1 MPSEKATAGEQYIL
15 YIEMA
20 CNGMFGNPA
29 SGGFLSPPDPDLS
42 FTLNVV
48 ELAVLDK
55 QVWDLFWDFDVILGM
70 AKELPDE
77 YSKSWQAV
85 TALDSIMNVVYP
97 GDRSTYELGKRIS
110 EKFLSSKN
118 GESKHVINASG
129 HCHIDTAWLWT
140 YSETRRKCARSWSSQ
155 LTYAEKY
162 KEHVFVASQA
172 QQHFWMKENYP
183 GLFQRMKAGKEKG
196 VFLPTG
202 GTWVEMDCNIP
213 SGESFIRQFLYGQR
227 FFEEEYGEK
236 CTEFWLPD
244 TFGYSSQ
251 LPQIVKGAGMEYFLT
266 QKLSWNL
273 INKFPHNS
281 FIWKGLDG
289 TEVLCHFPPADTYC
303 ASVSVEEVVYT
314 EKNFK
319 NKGISNNTTLL
330 FGLGDGGGGP
340 QMRMLER
347 LRRMNDVDGLPKVQ
361 LTTPHN
367 FFQKLKDEFGA
378 IETEVPLWSGELYFE
393 LHRGTYTTHAAVKY
407 GNRKSEF
414 LLRNLEILS
423 SISSL
428 NGYDYNRIEI
438 ERLWKLVLLNQ
449 FHDVIPGTSIG
460 HVYTDTNEHYLDVSV
475 NGSKLLSEVKSR
487 FFREHSIGGLVP
499 SYFFNSLSWDRS
511 EIVSTNLETEYSQ
524 KLDDGNNLC
533 VVTAPSLSF
542 SSIDLQFNKLATVD
556 QNDTSIIMKNEFLTV
571 EFTLDGN
578 LTSII
583 HHETNNEVI
592 ENNKY
597 GNQFVIFDDVPFFWD
612 AWDVMIYHNQ
622 KRKNLMPSS
631 IQIKET
637 GHIRVSVEII
647 YNISD
652 KSKITQTVYLDAL
665 HDYIEFD
672 TVVDW
677 YEDRKFLKVEFP
689 VNVSSYNASYSTQFG
704 NVQRPTHC
712 NTSWDMAKF
721 EVCGHHWADISE
733 YNFGVA
739 LMNDCKYGYACEN
752 NTLRLSLL
760 RSPKRPDDNA
770 DMGVHTFKY
779 ALLPHK
785 FGLEGANLPK
795 RGYEFNVPLVS
806 ISDDSN
812 SFPLI
817 EGLLNS
823 SFFQVDQENLM
834 IDTIKLA
841 EDDDKAMIV
850 RLWETLGGRGTC
862 HLSSSLPIASA
873 NRCNLLEEDDEFLP
887 FELFGDVPVK
897 SIEQNTSNNQLSFK
911 YSPFEII
918 SIKLHFE

>member
-1 MPSEKATAGEQYIL
+1 
-15 YIEMA
+15 
-20 CNGMFGNPA
+20 
-29 SGGFLSPPDPDLS
+29 
-42 FTLNVV
+42 
-48 ELAVLDK
+48 
-55 QVWDLFWDFDVILGM
+55 
-70 AKELPDE
+70 
-77 YSKSWQAV
+77 
-85 TALDSIMNVVYP
+85 
-97 GDRSTYELGKRIS
+97 
-110 EKFLSSKN
+110 
-118 GESKHVINASG
+118 
-129 HCHIDTAWLWT
+129 
-140 YSETRRKCARSWSSQ
+140 
-155 LTYAEKY
+155 
-162 KEHVFVASQA
+162 
-172 QQHFWMKENYP
+172 
-183 GLFQRMKAGKEKG
+183 
-196 VFLPTG
+196 
-202 GTWVEMDCNIP
+202 
-213 SGESFIRQFLYGQR
+213 
-227 FFEEEYGEK
+227 
-236 CTEFWLPD
+236 
-244 TFGYSSQ
+244 
-251 LPQIVKGAGMEYFLT
+251 
-266 QKLSWNL
+266 
-273 INKFPHNS
+273 
-281 FIWKGLDG
+281 
-289 TEVLCHFPPADTYC
+289 
-303 ASVSVEEVVYT
+303 
-314 EKNFK
+314 
-319 NKGISNNTTLL
+319 
-330 FGLGDGGGGP
+330 
-340 QMRMLER
+340 
-347 LRRMNDVDGLPKVQ
+347 
-361 LTTPHN
+361 
-367 FFQKLKDEFGA
+367 
-378 IETEVPLWSGELYFE
+378 
-393 LHRGTYTTHAAVKY
+393 
-407 GNRKSEF
+407 
-414 LLRNLEILS
+414 
-423 SISSL
+423 
-428 NGYDYNRIEI
+428 
-438 ERLWKLVLLNQ
+438 
-449 FHDVIPGTSIG
+449 
-460 HVYTDTNEHYLDVSV
+460 
-475 NGSKLLSEVKSR
+475 
-487 FFREHSIGGLVP
+487 
-499 SYFFNSLSWDRS
+499 
-511 EIVSTNLETEYSQ
+511 
-524 KLDDGNNLC
+524 
-533 VVTAPSLSF
+533 
-542 SSIDLQFNKLATVD
+542 
-556 QNDTSIIMKNEFLTV
+556 MKNEFLTV